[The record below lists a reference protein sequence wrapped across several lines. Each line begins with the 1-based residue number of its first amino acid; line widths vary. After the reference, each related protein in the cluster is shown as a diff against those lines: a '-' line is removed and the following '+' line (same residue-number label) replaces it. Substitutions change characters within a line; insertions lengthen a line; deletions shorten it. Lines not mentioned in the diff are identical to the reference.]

1 MTEVEAR
8 VSQHRRISP
17 VWFIP
22 ILAVLLGAWMV
33 FYTWQNEG
41 PTIEIVFNTAQ
52 GIEAGKTKIRSRSVQ
67 IGLVEHVE
75 LSEDF
80 EHVIVS
86 AKMERFAM
94 PLLREDSRLW
104 VVTAKIGSGGV
115 TGLGTLLS
123 GGYIELEPGAG
134 AEGQRSYVAL
144 EQAPVTADGTPGIH
158 FTLFN
163 REMGSV
169 DAGDPILYKGFK
181 VGRIESKT
189 PDLDAKLMRYT
200 GFVEVPYD
208 KLVTEAIQF
217 WDVSGI
223 SLSASADGIE
233 FQTTSLE
240 AMLIGGVAFGL
251 PDGMK
256 PGAKLESGANFEI
269 HPDRQS
275 INEKP
280 YRQFVEYVVLFDRS
294 VRGLLPGAP
303 VEFRGLHSGEVVRVM
318 LKEMIAER
326 DTEAERTGTIAVL
339 IRLQP
344 ATLGMGDSPESV
356 EIFKDMLEG
365 AIGKGLRA
373 TLATGNIVTGNL
385 LVSLDYY
392 DDAEPASIGTFADR
406 PTIPAVA
413 SGLQSLEIKMAALLD
428 KLNALPLEKVI
439 NTANT
444 TLGSADTAFV
454 DLQDT
459 IAELN
464 AILANEDLQALPQSV
479 QRTLAELDRTLEAFG
494 GLAGTLEAEPSSII
508 FSRQYEA
515 DPEPPAGAP

>member
-1 MTEVEAR
+1 MTEVQAR
-8 VSQHRRISP
+8 VSQIRRISP

-41 PTIEIVFNTAQ
+41 PTIEIVFNTAE

-80 EHVIVS
+80 EHVVVT

-104 VVTAKIGSGGV
+104 VVTARIGSGGV
-115 TGLGTLLS
+115 TGLGTILS
-123 GGYIELEPGAG
+123 GGYIELAPGDG

-144 EQAPVTADGTPGIH
+144 DQAPVTAEGTPGIH

-163 REMGSV
+163 QEMGSV
-169 DAGDPILYKGFK
+169 DAGDPILYKGFT

-189 PDLDAKLMRYT
+189 PDPDAKLMRYT
-200 GFVEVPYD
+200 AFVEVPYD
-208 KLVTEAIQF
+208 KLVTEGIRF
-217 WDVSGI
+217 WEVSGI
-223 SLSASADGIE
+223 SFSATADGIE

-251 PDGMK
+251 PNGVV
-256 PGAKLESGANFEI
+256 PGVKLENGTDFEI
-269 HPDRQS
+269 YPDRRS

-280 YRQFVEYVVLFDRS
+280 YRHFIEYVVLFDRS
-294 VRGLLPGAP
+294 VRGLRPGAP
-303 VEFRGLHSGEVVRVM
+303 VEFRGLHAGEVVRVM
-318 LKEMIAER
+318 LKEMMEHR
-326 DTEAERTGTIAVL
+326 TTEEETAGAVAVL
-339 IRLQP
+339 IRLRPGPLQ
-344 ATLGMGDSPESV
+344 MGDSPEGV
-356 EIFKDMLEG
+356 TTLREALK
-365 AIGKGLRA
+365 IGIGRGMRA
-373 TLATGNIVTGNL
+373 TLATGNIVSGSL
-385 LVSLDYY
+385 FVSLDYY
-392 DDAEPASIGTFADR
+392 DDVELPLRGEFAGL
-406 PTIPAVA
+406 PTIPSVA

-428 KLNALPLEKVI
+428 KLNELPLEKVVD
-439 NTANT
+439 TANT

-464 AILANEDLQALPQSV
+464 AILANEDLQALPQSL
-479 QRTLAELDRTLEAFG
+479 QETLDELDRTLKAFG